1 MFILNINYIKPIS
14 EVEQFLDS
22 HILFSEKYYKSNK
35 FICSSRKNPRNGGI
49 ILCNAE
55 NTTEVNKIISEDPF
69 FIKKIASYE
78 IIEFIPSKYSEKF
91 NEFI

>member
-22 HILFSEKYYKSNK
+22 HILFLEKYYKSNK
-35 FICSSRKNPRNGGI
+35 FICSGRKEPRSGGI

-55 NTTEVNKIISEDPF
+55 NITEVNNIISEDPF
-69 FIKKIASYE
+69 FTKKIASYE

-91 NEFI
+91 KDFI